1 MFQKKRATRATKHM
15 NPLPSTGVMR
25 STSFFLSATLSA
37 TKTLDVLLGTGFM
50 RSTKRATFLG
60 LLYFQM
66 LIISIITFS
75 MYAIS
80 RTIQNISFNT
90 PYDLTMRIKSLI
102 CKITRFYM
110 KIFVTSS
117 YGTLNGISMIFPCIT
132 KNNLYP
138 FSGRKFFVF

>member
-1 MFQKKRATRATKHM
+1 MCYICYKWINLLCINGFHVA
-15 NPLPSTGVMR
+15 STFFYMLHFFVKFAKS
-25 STSFFLSATLSA
+25 STSQRISC
-37 TKTLDVLLGTGFM
+37 
-50 RSTKRATFLG
+50 STKRATFFQ

-75 MYAIS
+75 MYVIS
-80 RTIQNISFNT
+80 RTIQNISFNM

-132 KNNLYP
+132 K
-138 FSGRKFFVF
+138 K

>member
-1 MFQKKRATRATKHM
+1 MCYICYKWINLLCINGFHVA
-15 NPLPSTGVMR
+15 STFFYMLHFFVKFAKS
-25 STSFFLSATLSA
+25 STSQRISC
-37 TKTLDVLLGTGFM
+37 
-50 RSTKRATFLG
+50 STKRATFLG

-80 RTIQNISFNT
+80 RTIQNILFNT
-90 PYDLTMRIKSLI
+90 PYDLTTRIKSLI